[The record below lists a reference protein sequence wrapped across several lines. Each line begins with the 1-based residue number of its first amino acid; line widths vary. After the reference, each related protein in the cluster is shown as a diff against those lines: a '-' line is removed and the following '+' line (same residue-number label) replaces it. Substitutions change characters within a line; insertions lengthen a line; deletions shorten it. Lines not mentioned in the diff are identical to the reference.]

1 MESHQDMSKPAGPED
16 DVQIVADCV
25 AAGKPV
31 PADVARRIHEQADLI
46 RQEILAKHGILNI
59 GVDIIRELRGELP
72 AS

>member
-1 MESHQDMSKPAGPED
+1 MENRQGNLEPADAKD

-31 PADVARRIHEQADLI
+31 PADVARRIHDQAELI
-46 RQEILAKHGILNI
+46 RQQMLAKHGVLNI